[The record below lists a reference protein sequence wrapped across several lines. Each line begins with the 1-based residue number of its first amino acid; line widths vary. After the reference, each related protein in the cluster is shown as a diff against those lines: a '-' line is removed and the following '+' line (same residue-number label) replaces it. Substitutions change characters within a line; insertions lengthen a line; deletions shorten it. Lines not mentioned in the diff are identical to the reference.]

1 MDAFTIAC
9 ISGGANVILGIVS
22 ALLKRALDANE
33 KRLDAHEKRFEV
45 CENSTGSLQLAI
57 SLVRETLPT
66 HYVRRD
72 DFKDLGDNIFSA
84 LRRIEDKLDN
94 KVDKP

>member
-1 MDAFTIAC
+1 MDAFTVAC
-9 ISGGANVILGIVS
+9 LSGASSVILAVVS

-33 KRLDAHEKRFEV
+33 KRLEA
-45 CENSTGSLQLAI
+45 CERNAEQLQLAL

-84 LRRIEDKLDN
+84 LRRIEDKLDQ

>member
-9 ISGGANVILGIVS
+9 ASGGANVVLAIIS
-22 ALLKRALDANE
+22 ALLKRTLDASE
-33 KRLDAHEKRFEV
+33 KRLAA
-45 CENSTGSLQLAI
+45 CENTAASLQLAI

-72 DFKDLGDNIFSA
+72 DFKDLGDNIFQA
-84 LRRIEDKLDN
+84 LRRIEDKLDQ

>member
-1 MDAFTIAC
+1 MDALTVAC
-9 ISGGANVILGIVS
+9 ISGGANIVLCVVS
-22 ALLKRALDANE
+22 ALLKRALDASD
-33 KRLDAHEKRFEV
+33 KRLEA
-45 CENSTGSLQLAI
+45 CEQTGAQLHLALSLI
-57 SLVRETLPT
+57 RETLPT

-72 DFKDLGDNIFSA
+72 DFKALGDNIFSA

>member
-1 MDAFTIAC
+1 MDALTVAC
-9 ISGGANVILGIVS
+9 VSGGANVILGIVA

-33 KRLDAHEKRFEV
+33 KRLEA
-45 CENSTGSLQLAI
+45 CENQCGSLQLAI

>member
-1 MDAFTIAC
+1 MEALTIAC
-9 ISGGANVILGIVS
+9 ISVGANAVLGIVA

-33 KRLDAHEKRFEV
+33 KRLEA
-45 CENSTGSLQLAI
+45 CENNAGSLQLAI

>member
-1 MDAFTIAC
+1 MDALTVAC
-9 ISGGANVILGIVS
+9 VSGGANVILGIVA

-33 KRLDAHEKRFEV
+33 KRLEA
-45 CENSTGSLQLAI
+45 CEINNASLQLAI

-94 KVDKP
+94 KVDKT

>member
-1 MDAFTIAC
+1 MDPLAVAC
-9 ISGGANVILGIVS
+9 ISGGANVVLAVIT

-33 KRLDAHEKRFEV
+33 KRLEA
-45 CENSTGSLQLAI
+45 CEYSASQMQLAL

>member
-9 ISGGANVILGIVS
+9 ASGGANIVLAVIA
-22 ALLKRALDANE
+22 ALLKRAVDASDRRVE
-33 KRLDAHEKRFEV
+33 A
-45 CENSTGSLQLAI
+45 CENTCASLQLAI

-84 LRRIEDKLDN
+84 LRRIEDKLDK

>member
-1 MDAFTIAC
+1 MDPLTVAC
-9 ISGGANVILGIVS
+9 ISGGANVVLGIVS
-22 ALLKRALDANE
+22 ALLKRTLDANE
-33 KRLDAHEKRFEV
+33 KRLEA
-45 CENSTGSLQLAI
+45 CENNMSSLQLAI

>member
-1 MDAFTIAC
+1 MDAFTLAC
-9 ISGGANVILGIVS
+9 ISGIANVVLLIIS

-33 KRLDAHEKRFEV
+33 KRLEA
-45 CENSTGSLQLAI
+45 CEHSSASLQLAI

-72 DFKDLGDNIFSA
+72 DFKDLGDSIFQA

>member
-1 MDAFTIAC
+1 MEPIAIAC
-9 ISGGANVILGIVS
+9 ISAGANVVLGIVS

-33 KRLDAHEKRFEV
+33 KRVEA
-45 CENSTGSLQLAI
+45 CEQAASQVQIALSLI
-57 SLVRETLPT
+57 RETLPT

>member
-1 MDAFTIAC
+1 MDALTVSC
-9 ISGGANVILGIVS
+9 ISGAANVVLAIIS

-33 KRLDAHEKRFEV
+33 KRLEA
-45 CENSTGSLQLAI
+45 CENNAASLQLAI

-72 DFKDLGDNIFSA
+72 DFKDLSDNIFQA

-94 KVDKP
+94 KADKP

>member
-1 MDAFTIAC
+1 MDALTVAC
-9 ISGGANVILGIVS
+9 ISGVANVALCVVS
-22 ALLKRALDANE
+22 ALLKRALDAYE
-33 KRLDAHEKRFEV
+33 KRLGA
-45 CENSTGSLQLAI
+45 CETNTAQLQLAL

>member
-1 MDAFTIAC
+1 MDALTVAC
-9 ISGGANVILGIVS
+9 ISGGANIVLAIIA

-33 KRLDAHEKRFEV
+33 KRLDA
-45 CENSTGSLQLAI
+45 CENQCSSLQVAI

-72 DFKDLGDNIFSA
+72 DFKALGDNIFST
-84 LRRIEDKLDN
+84 LRRIEDKLDK

>member
-1 MDAFTIAC
+1 MDAFTVAC
-9 ISGGANVILGIVS
+9 ISGGANVILGVVA

-33 KRLDAHEKRFEV
+33 RRLDA
-45 CENSTGSLQLAI
+45 CENNMASLQLAI

-72 DFKDLGDNIFSA
+72 DFKDLGDHIFSA
-84 LRRIEDKLDN
+84 LRRIEDKLDL
-94 KVDKP
+94 KQDRP

>member
-1 MDAFTIAC
+1 MDALTVAC
-9 ISGGANVILGIVS
+9 ISGVANVVLGVVA

-33 KRLDAHEKRFEV
+33 KRLEA

-94 KVDKP
+94 KVDKT

>member
-1 MDAFTIAC
+1 MDPLTVASV
-9 ISGGANVILGIVS
+9 SGVANVVLVIIT

-33 KRLDAHEKRFEV
+33 RRLEA
-45 CENSTGSLQLAI
+45 CESNATSLHLAI
-57 SLVRETLPT
+57 SLIRETLPT

-94 KVDKP
+94 KVDKS

>member
-1 MDAFTIAC
+1 MDALTVAC

-33 KRLDAHEKRFEV
+33 KRLEAN
-45 CENSTGSLQLAI
+45 ENNTASLQLAI

>member
-1 MDAFTIAC
+1 MDALMVAC
-9 ISGGANVILGIVS
+9 ISGVGNVVLLIIS
-22 ALLKRALDANE
+22 ALLKRSLDANE
-33 KRLDAHEKRFEV
+33 KRLEA
-45 CENSTGSLQLAI
+45 CENQCGSLQLAI

>member
-9 ISGGANVILGIVS
+9 VSGGANLVLGIVA

-33 KRLDAHEKRFEV
+33 KRLEACEV
-45 CENSTGSLQLAI
+45 NATSLQLAI
-57 SLVRETLPT
+57 SLIRETLPT

>member
-1 MDAFTIAC
+1 MDPLTIAC
-9 ISGGANVILGIVS
+9 ISGGANIVLGIVA

-33 KRLDAHEKRFEV
+33 KRLEA
-45 CENSTGSLQLAI
+45 CESNATSLHLAI

-94 KVDKP
+94 KVDKS

>member
-1 MDAFTIAC
+1 MDALTVAC
-9 ISGGANVILGIVS
+9 ASGGANLVLAVIA

-33 KRLDAHEKRFEV
+33 KRLDA
-45 CENSTGSLQLAI
+45 CEANASSLQLAI

-72 DFKDLGDNIFSA
+72 DFKDLGDNIFST
-84 LRRIEDKLDN
+84 LRRIEDKLDK